1 MRRPSSLPEWII
13 KALSGDC
20 TKKIGSM
27 MNIMKP
33 GTPAG
38 LQLERAAKAIF
49 RAGTFSF
56 SLFMAS
62 LAQGFRLGLPRSAI
76 PKGGWAP
83 GFLGAEGGAGSLRGG
98 PGPPGTAMKSGFVAI
113 QPTWFEEK
121 SGIGDFCCA

>member
-1 MRRPSSLPEWII
+1 MRRTSSLPEWII
-13 KALSGDC
+13 KTLSGDC

-38 LQLERAAKAIF
+38 LQLERAVKAIF
-49 RAGTFSF
+49 PASTFSF

-76 PKGGWAP
+76 RKVGWAP
-83 GFLGAEGGAGSLRGG
+83 ELLG
-98 PGPPGTAMKSGFVAI
+98 T
-113 QPTWFEEK
+113 
-121 SGIGDFCCA
+121 